1 MNKKNL
7 GRGLSSL
14 LSEANLDLNDEVS
27 LDASESSVEG
37 KSFTIIPIEKIIPN
51 KDQPRK
57 FFHEQELE
65 DLKVSIRARGL
76 LQPIIVRKKGDLYE
90 IVAGERRW
98 RASQLA
104 QIHELPAIVRNLSD
118 AEVFEIAIIENIQ
131 RSDLNPYEE
140 ACGYKDLLEKYNYT
154 QEKLGSI
161 LGKSRV
167 YISNMIRL
175 LHLPNDV
182 LKFLQDGKITTGHA
196 RALVGLEE
204 SSELAKEVV
213 KKGFSVRETERM
225 VRKYSQKKLDPK
237 MTKIKKDS
245 DTKMLERDLS
255 AELGVS
261 VSIDHNNGSENGRL
275 ILSYRN
281 LEQLDKVIGIIMKK
295 NI

>member
-57 FFHEQELE
+57 SFHEQELE